1 MTIRTNE
8 KKESVAPE
16 IDLAFRGKLVS
27 LLGVGGPTP
36 AESVPEALDRDK
48 SFYRKSL
55 STVSLLRD
63 FVDRLKEPV
72 YWLFILFKYM

>member
-1 MTIRTNE
+1 MKSTGVPVSSTPSCGKR
-8 KKESVAPE
+8 APHPGSE
-16 IDLAFRGKLVS
+16 VEELNPD
-27 LLGVGGPTP
+27 
-36 AESVPEALDRDK
+36 
-48 SFYRKSL
+48 YRKSL